1 MLRSRGLSQSSKLTQ
16 ITCIFHFHAF
26 VSCLFSLLE
35 NNVNQV
41 FFIIWCH
48 ICSMQLHLVE
58 FTAWPSINVC
68 VYLIKATYHCLSED
82 FSWENN
88 SVTSWLLENWT
99 VWLHLCSHMCSC
111 LSALCHLFCREKSLP
126 YTSVIAMWHLVPYF
140 TIPEIGFCVG
150 VGIVTTRSCGD
161 QVPQGHIGVMCR
173 SPLPTPRSAQ
183 CRFYKCS
190 GSLSVF
196 LGVTTSSKR
205 G

>member
-1 MLRSRGLSQSSKLTQ
+1 M
-16 ITCIFHFHAF
+16 TCIFHFHAF

-88 SVTSWLLENWT
+88 SVTTSWLLENWT

-140 TIPEIGFCVG
+140 TIPEIVSVLEVG
-150 VGIVTTRSCGD
+150 LWQLGAVGTRCHRVTLVWCAGLLCP
-161 QVPQGHIGVMCR
+161 PQGR
-173 SPLPTPRSAQ
+173 LSAGFTNAQ
-183 CRFYKCS
+183 AASQIF
-190 GSLSVF
+190 
-196 LGVTTSSKR
+196 
-205 G
+205 